1 MMGGNE
7 EETNALLSFL
17 AFTGSKDIT
26 QNQPERAA
34 EFLLNPTGHGKI
46 LHHL

>member
-1 MMGGNE
+1 MGGSQ
-7 EETNALLSFL
+7 EETNAVLSFL

-34 EFLLNPTGHGKI
+34 ELLLNPAGHGKI
-46 LHHL
+46 PHHV